1 MTETVAAEPIR
12 LNKYIAQRLAIGRRQ
27 ADVLIERGRVTING
41 QKPQLGGR
49 VDPTKDTVQVDEHV
63 LEPQTSQNF
72 VYIILNKPVGYV
84 CSRRQQGLAP
94 TIYSLLPQKYQHL
107 KPVGRLDKD
116 SSGILLMTNDGQ
128 LAFKLTHPGF
138 QKNKQYEV
146 LLDRSLRQDHQE
158 SVNQGVEL
166 EDGSSKLQLQ
176 RLNNNKNWLI
186 TMHEGR
192 NRQIRRTFRAL
203 GYEVKTLHRIN
214 FGNYSLDGLKT
225 GGYKIVDLPHEV

>member
-1 MTETVAAEPIR
+1 MTDATVAEPIR

-27 ADVLIERGRVTING
+27 ADVLIERGRVTVNG
-41 QKPQLGGR
+41 HRPQLGGR
-49 VDPTKDTVQVDEHV
+49 VDPAKDTVQVGDHI
-63 LEPQTSQNF
+63 LTPQASQKF
-72 VYIILNKPVGYV
+72 VYIIINKPVGYV

-94 TIYSLLPQKYQHL
+94 TIYSLLPQQYQHL

-146 LLDRSLRQDHQE
+146 FLDRSLRQDHQE
-158 SVNQGVEL
+158 QISKGVEL
-166 EDGSSKLQLQ
+166 EDGASKLQLQ
-176 RLNNNKNWLI
+176 RLNNNRSWLI

-192 NRQIRRTFRAL
+192 NRQIRRTFRTL
-203 GYEVKTLHRIN
+203 GYEVKTLHRIT
-214 FGNYSLDGLKT
+214 FGNYALDTLKS
-225 GGYKIVDLPHEV
+225 GGYKLV